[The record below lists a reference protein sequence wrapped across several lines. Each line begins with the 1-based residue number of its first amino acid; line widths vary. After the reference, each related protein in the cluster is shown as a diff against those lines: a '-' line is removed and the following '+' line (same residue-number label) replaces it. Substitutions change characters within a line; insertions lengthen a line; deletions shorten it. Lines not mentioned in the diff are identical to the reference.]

1 ETRRSSLG
9 AHASCLHHKD
19 TKKTKDAPR
28 SCPCE
33 SSWLRVFVVRFF
45 WLRLSRATFS
55 KVRQRR
61 PEQLELLFQDG
72 QQLTCFSQ
80 VSFAPDPLHLERR
93 VERSIGVQR
102 SQPAFECVRGFAEPF
117 SVPSC
122 CRVAHLRQIARTALE
137 EQIYKPAQEFLV
149 PVNGCQ
155 ERLWASSVF
164 RPRPTAFSL
173 DFPS

>member
-1 ETRRSSLG
+1 M
-9 AHASCLHHKD
+9 ASCL
-19 TKKTKDAPR
+19 
-28 SCPCE
+28 CGE
-33 SSWLRVFVVRFF
+33 IFF

-72 QQLTCFSQ
+72 LQLTCFSQ

-122 CRVAHLRQIARTALE
+122 YRVAHLRQIARTALE

-155 ERLWASSVF
+155 ERLGVQ
-164 RPRPTAFSL
+164 R
-173 DFPS
+173 FPSTHNSILIGLPLWRLITAKVFQDLSRKGEMCES